1 VTADEEHRIE
11 YLTLE
16 EVILLHSRLIQ
27 RTGGA
32 GGARDL
38 GLLESAVAPPRA
50 SFGGEDLYP
59 DLWSKAAAL
68 MHSLIHNHPFV
79 DGNKRTAIT
88 AMGIFLEL
96 NGHEFAANN
105 EAALTFT
112 RRVLKEKME
121 LEEMAAWVRAHVAEG
136 QAAE

>member
-1 VTADEEHRIE
+1 ME
-11 YLTLE
+11 YLTVE

-32 GGARDL
+32 GGVRDL
-38 GLLESAVAPPRA
+38 GLLESAVARPRA

-88 AMGIFLEL
+88 AMGILLEL
-96 NGHEFAANN
+96 NGYELAASN

-112 RRVLKEKME
+112 RRVLREKME
-121 LEEMAAWVRAHVAEG
+121 LEEMASWAPAHVAEG
-136 QAAE
+136 RAAE